1 MLRVLIGHVGAAF
14 AARRRWPAA
23 PLGWLLCASFAPD
36 VWRIALA
43 DSGYR
48 WWPSNTY
55 SHALPWSGII
65 ALVVGSMAWPVL
77 RDGRAALV
85 IAGLSAS
92 HVALDMIS
100 GWKPLWVGGPV
111 GLDLYHV
118 EQAEFALEGILAWAG
133 WRLLRPTTVPG
144 WVARRRMLVF
154 LLAVQAVYSWTA
166 YRSRPA
172 ATRCWTYP
180 FAPCWRRL

>member
-1 MLRVLIGHVGAAF
+1 MLIGHVGAAY

-23 PLGWLLCASFAPD
+23 PLAWLVFASFAPD
-36 VWRIALA
+36 IWRIVLA

-65 ALVVGSMAWPVL
+65 AVVVASMAWLVL
-77 RDGRAALV
+77 ANGRAALAIGAV
-85 IAGLSAS
+85 SAS

-100 GWKPLWVGGPV
+100 GWKPLWIGGPV

-118 EQAEFALEGILAWAG
+118 ELVEFALEAVLLWAG
-133 WRLLRPTTVPG
+133 WRLLRPTTVPR
-144 WVARRRMLVF
+144 WIVSRRMLVL
-154 LLAVQAVYSWTA
+154 LLAVQAAYSWTA
-166 YRSRPA
+166 YSARPA
-172 ATRCWTYP
+172 GTRCWTHP
-180 FAPCWRRL
+180 FAPCWTRL